1 MCTPS
6 FDSMELTFMA
16 HFFSAVSPT
25 SSLPTPPT
33 HAQLPL
39 SSLSYTTPP
48 STDNLRLDTTFY
60 EGNLF
65 VTSPFE
71 PPFLVKPCGPFDIS
85 CLQFAESF
93 DPIHPSIMVPASPQP
108 PPIPA
113 FETESFESI
122 YQSMEVCASPPFTML
137 ASNLMNERLRLLFK
151 ISVVLHQKTQQLI
164 HRHRSHH
171 IPGNNP
177 RNIWISNA
185 IIAVWTKLHFGAKC
199 HMVNSYHWY
208 KS

>member
-16 HFFSAVSPT
+16 QFSSAVSPT

-33 HAQLPL
+33 YAQLPL

-60 EGNLF
+60 DGNLF

-93 DPIHPSIMVPASPQP
+93 DPIHPSIVVPASPQP
-108 PPIPA
+108 PPMPA
-113 FETESFESI
+113 SETESYELTTLQNFSRS
-122 YQSMEVCASPPFTML
+122 YTSSSGDTTSDTVALASPPPRKPTRM
-137 ASNLMNERLRLLFK
+137 SKKDRGIK
-151 ISVVLHQKTQQLI
+151 CDHCGVDKTPLW
-164 HRHRSHH
+164 RKV
-171 IPGNNP
+171 P
-177 RNIWISNA
+177 R
-185 IIAVWTKLHFGAKC
+185 K
-199 HMVNSYHWY
+199 VNSYHWY